1 MTNES
6 PYTRRRM
13 VQLSG
18 AAAAVGLAGCSG
30 AATGGDG
37 SESEAADT
45 SGDDHDEEE
54 GGHDEEEGGHDEEEG
69 GHDEEEGGHDEEEDG
84 HDDEHGHETV
94 GEPTATAEVGVNT
107 TDDGEAHFG
116 PHVTRV
122 EAGGT
127 VTWVLESGSHTATAY
142 HPDNDQ
148 PQLVPDGTEPWDSGM
163 LSEEG
168 ETFERTFET
177 EGVYHYYCAPHET
190 GGMIGSVIVG
200 EPDAHG
206 QPALDGPP
214 EDKPQAVREKIGEL
228 NQMCN
233 EALGHEHD

>member
-1 MTNES
+1 MWYPPVLANGGGPNMTNDS
-6 PYTRRRM
+6 PYTRRRV

-30 AATGGDG
+30 VSTGGDG
-37 SESEAADT
+37 AESETADA
-45 SGDDHDEEE
+45 SGDNHDEEE
-54 GGHDEEEGGHDEEEG
+54 GGHD
-69 GHDEEEGGHDEEEDG
+69 DG
-84 HDDEHGHETV
+84 HGDDGHETV

-107 TDDGEAHFG
+107 ADDGEAHFG

-122 EAGGT
+122 EAEGT

-142 HPDNDQ
+142 RPDNGQ
-148 PQLVPDGTEPWDSGM
+148 PRLVPDGTEPWDSGM

-168 ETFERTFET
+168 ETFEHTFET

-200 EPDAHG
+200 EPDAHE
-206 QPALDGPP
+206 QPALDDPP
-214 EDKPQAVREKIGEL
+214 EDKPQAVREKIAEL

-233 EALGHEHD
+233 EVLTHGHD